1 MPVQL
6 PPTFGA
12 LFDWDGVIV
21 DSKQLHRAAWDEVA
35 RELGFPHGA
44 EDFARTFGTQNWR
57 AISEIL
63 RWTSD
68 PLEIERI
75 SLRKELLYRQLLPG
89 ASEILLPGVC
99 EFLAAL
105 AARGVPCAVVSSSP
119 RLNIDVVIDGV
130 DLRRYFRG
138 VISSEDA
145 ARGKPD
151 PDCYLLGAERVGLS
165 PERCVVFEDAP
176 VGIESGRRAG
186 MRVVGLTTTHPA
198 SELRGAQAIVDGW
211 SLQLVD
217 EVCAWFEHAA
227 SAGAA
232 SGGG

>member
-1 MPVQL
+1 MSQGAAPVQL
-6 PPTFGA
+6 LPPFGA

-21 DSKQLHRAAWDEVA
+21 DSKQLHHAAWDDVA
-35 RELGFPHGA
+35 RELGFAHGPA
-44 EDFARTFGTQNWR
+44 DFARTFGTQNWR

-68 PLEIERI
+68 PAEIERI
-75 SLRKELLYRQLLPG
+75 SLRKEELYRQRLTD
-89 ASEILLPGVC
+89 AREILVPGVR

-105 AARGVPCAVVSSSP
+105 AQRGVPCAIVSSTP

-130 DLRRYFRG
+130 ALRRCFRS

-151 PDCYLLGAERVGLS
+151 PDCYLLGAQRLGLP

-176 VGIESGRRAG
+176 VGIQSGLSAG

-198 SELRGAQAIVDGW
+198 SELEAAQLVVSGW
-211 SLQLVD
+211 SLGLV
-217 EVCAWFEHAA
+217 ETLCGWFERTQHE
-227 SAGAA
+227 GT
-232 SGGG
+232 

>member
-1 MPVQL
+1 MRAPGTPVQL
-6 PPTFGA
+6 ARGFGA

-21 DSKQLHRAAWDEVA
+21 DSKQLHQAAWDEVA
-35 RELGFPHGA
+35 RELGRAHGP

-68 PLEIERI
+68 PGEIERI
-75 SLRKELLYRQLLPG
+75 SLRKEALYRQRLPG
-89 ASEILLPGVC
+89 GAHEILLPGIR
-99 EFLAAL
+99 EFLAEL

-119 RLNIDVVIDGV
+119 RLNIDVVIDEV
-130 DLRRYFRG
+130 ELRPYFRT

-151 PDCYLLGAERVGLS
+151 PDCYLLGAERLGLP
-165 PERCVVFEDAP
+165 PEHCVVFEDAP

-198 SELRGAQAIVDGW
+198 TELRDAQLIAAGW
-211 SLQLVD
+211 SLALAEQIY
-217 EVCAWFEHAA
+217 AWF
-227 SAGAA
+227 
-232 SGGG
+232 